1 MYSKIRRSLIYR
13 LYKLKGFLVNF
24 SRIKTLDY
32 EDKKILIYVD
42 NFLES
47 NTRAFSCSKE
57 PETVDWIEK
66 NCTSGT
72 IFYDLGA
79 NIGAYSLVAATLGAN
94 VYSFEPAYQNFYKIS
109 QNITLNSLD
118 SKIHCFPI
126 AFSSSVSINE
136 FIYQDTSL
144 GTSRCFYNDSNQFR
158 FGNNDKTIKKSTLIF
173 SLDTF
178 IKQFNLPQPEMI
190 KIDVDGAE
198 EDILKGACTT
208 LSSKK
213 LKTVLV
219 EIDELM
225 LSSASITSLMEE
237 NSFKLHSKHVR
248 DPRTNNYIFI
258 K

>member
-1 MYSKIRRSLIYR
+1 MYNKIKRSLTFR
-13 LYKLKGFLVNF
+13 LFKLKEILVNF
-24 SRIKTLDY
+24 ARIKALDY
-32 EDKKILIYVD
+32 EHTKLLIYVD
-42 NFLES
+42 NFLEFD
-47 NTRAFSCSKE
+47 TRAYSCSKE

-66 NCTSGT
+66 YCTTGT

-79 NIGAYSLVAATLGAN
+79 NIGAYSLVAASLGAN

-109 QNITLNSLD
+109 ENISLNSLD
-118 SKIHCFPI
+118 SKIHCFPV
-126 AFSSSVSINE
+126 AFSSKVSIDE
-136 FIYQDTSL
+136 FVYQDTKL
-144 GTSRCFYNDSNQFR
+144 ATSRCFYNDKSQFR
-158 FGNNDKTIKKSTLIF
+158 FENNEKTIKKSTLIY

-198 EDILKGACTT
+198 EDILKGAVDT
-208 LSSKK
+208 LSSNG

-225 LSSASITSLMEE
+225 LSSLSIITLMEKY
-237 NSFKLHSKHVR
+237 SFKLHSKHVR
-248 DPRTNNYIFI
+248 DPRTNNYIFV